1 LACTDNLKEIAKMN
15 AVSSQPINEVENY
28 LLKYTD
34 SSNLKD
40 DHVRTFNA
48 GLMHISIYRI
58 FKGNQSR
65 SV

>member
-48 GLMHISIYRI
+48 DLMLFPYTE